1 MEESGAA
8 LSLLYKEMFG
18 KEPAI
23 PYMRSSG
30 NDERFIQMV
39 TEALRRG
46 TPLTK
51 EDYDKY
57 YPIDPDALY

>member
-1 MEESGAA
+1 MERNGAI
-8 LSLLYKEMFG
+8 LGLLYKEKFG

-30 NDERFIQMV
+30 NDERFIKMV

-57 YPIDPDALY
+57 YPIDPDVLY

>member
-1 MEESGAA
+1 MERDGVI
-8 LSLLYKEMFG
+8 LGLLYKERFG

-30 NDERFIQMV
+30 NDERFIKMV

-46 TPLTK
+46 TPLTGK
-51 EDYDKY
+51 DYDKY
-57 YPIDPDALY
+57 FPMDPDVLY

>member
-1 MEESGAA
+1 MKMDGAI
-8 LSLLYKEMFG
+8 LGLLYKEKFG

-46 TPLTK
+46 TPLTE